1 MVNNSKEAT
10 EQKEYDDEVHKEI
23 GKIINQLE
31 TILKTQVYQSMTED
45 KKIKDII
52 NDMEKIKSS
61 LEKLGNKTDSISVL
75 NERLEK
81 IKTTIMEC
89 ITKELDN
96 RLTGFKEEIDQVI
109 DMTAALTTEL
119 TSQLEEVRDQLK
131 EVIEKQNTSE
141 EKHSQIIK
149 RINELEDKITTI
161 VYSGID
167 GVRKQLKEEIERKLN
182 NIESKIVSEKQ
193 SHQ

>member
-1 MVNNSKEAT
+1 LVNNSKEAT